1 MKQSEQLAVT
11 KLFDKDSTI
20 RESQVIYMYTSSNSE
35 IQVIYIYYMYII
47 EPGAKLY
54 TISVKPGNIY
64 HINRK

>member
-20 RESQVIYMYTSSNSE
+20 RESQVIYMYTSSNVRSSW
-35 IQVIYIYYMYII
+35 YIYYMYII